1 MPMSAAAATEAIVR
15 YDMRV
20 PFLDF
25 LSPDM
30 FRSEATDTRMG
41 SVQLKLSLRPLS
53 VWNLSKIAHTRRFR
67 ALRNVF

>member
-20 PFLDF
+20 PFLNF

-30 FRSEATDTRMG
+30 FRGEATDTRMR
-41 SVQLKLSLRPLS
+41 LRFATPLS
-53 VWNLSKIAHTRRFR
+53 VWNLSKIAHTRRR
-67 ALRNVF
+67 APQ